1 MTRKKKEIKNQEV
14 VSQQKIVDALNQCKE
29 LKAGELAE
37 FFGQLDPNASVY
49 NIDEG
54 EYIVK
59 SPEDGTDLDSVE
71 DIQKCDNTNDL
82 FPYAEEEPIEKYGD
96 DVDISD
102 YDTGNITEDMCN
114 MDTDFA
120 HFIAADQIALR
131 NQMCNIIEKMIN
143 DNAKYLIGN
152 VLNYQDTK
160 NKRGLVEVARIV
172 GDKNE

>member
-1 MTRKKKEIKNQEV
+1 MTRKKKEIKNQKAITE
-14 VSQQKIVDALNQCKE
+14 ALNQCKE

-102 YDTGNITEDMCN
+102 YDTGNIAEDMRN
-114 MDTDFA
+114 MDAKFA

-131 NQMCNIIEKMIN
+131 NQMCNIIDKMIC
-143 DNAKYLIGN
+143 DNTKYLIDN
-152 VLNYQDTK
+152 VVNYQNTK

>member
-1 MTRKKKEIKNQEV
+1 MTRKKKEIKNQKAITE
-14 VSQQKIVDALNQCKE
+14 ALNQCKE
-29 LKAGELAE
+29 LKAGELAD
-37 FFGQLDPNASVY
+37 FFNQLDPNASVY

-59 SPEDGTDLDSVE
+59 SPEDGTDLDLVE

-120 HFIAADQIALR
+120 QFITQNQINLR
-131 NQMCNIIEKMIN
+131 NQMCNLV
-143 DNAKYLIGN
+143 DNL
-152 VLNYQDTK
+152 VLNNTKYIIDNVVNYQNTK

>member
-1 MTRKKKEIKNQEV
+1 MTRKKKEIKNQKAITE
-14 VSQQKIVDALNQCKE
+14 ALNQCKE
-29 LKAGELAE
+29 LKAGELTN
-37 FFGQLDPNASVY
+37 FFNQLDPNASVY

-59 SPEDGTDLDSVE
+59 SPEDGTDLDLVE

-96 DVDISD
+96 DADISQ
-102 YDTGNITEDMCN
+102 YDTGNITEDMRN

-131 NQMCNIIEKMIN
+131 NQMCNIIDKMIN
-143 DNAKYLIGN
+143 DNAKYLIDN
-152 VLNYQDTK
+152 VVNYQNTK

>member
-14 VSQQKIVDALNQCKE
+14 ISQQKIVDALNQCKE
-29 LKAGELAE
+29 LKAGELAD
-37 FFGQLDPNASVY
+37 FFSQLDPNASVY

-59 SPEDGTDLDSVE
+59 SPEDGTDLDLVE

-82 FPYAEEEPIEKYGD
+82 LFPYAEEEPIEK
-96 DVDISD
+96 

-120 HFIAADQIALR
+120 QFIIQNQINLR
-131 NQMCNIIEKMIN
+131 NQMCNLVGN
-143 DNAKYLIGN
+143 LVLNNTKYLIDN
-152 VLNYQDTK
+152 VVNYQNTK

-172 GDKNE
+172 GDKNA